1 MHQETLLHETEN
13 RKNAKLKNSTNSNF
27 FAKKFEISM
36 KLSTFDQKL
45 YQSNRFK
52 MEINLKQDWK
62 PFYLLEEV
70 IDFWLY
76 FDSIIKA
83 T

>member
-36 KLSTFDQKL
+36 KLSTFDQKI
-45 YQSNRFK
+45 
-52 MEINLKQDWK
+52 M
-62 PFYLLEEV
+62 
-70 IDFWLY
+70 
-76 FDSIIKA
+76 SIKYIQN
-83 T
+83 TMDHFMLISLIF